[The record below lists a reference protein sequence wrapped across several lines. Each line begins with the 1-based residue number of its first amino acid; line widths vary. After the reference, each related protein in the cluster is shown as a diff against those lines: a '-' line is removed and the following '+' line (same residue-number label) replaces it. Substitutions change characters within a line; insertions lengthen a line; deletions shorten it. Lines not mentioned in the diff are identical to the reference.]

1 MMLRDYQLN
10 GIKFLSTRD
19 QAILSDQ
26 PGLGKTLMA
35 LKTVEELGLTAL
47 VICPKSIRGEWKT
60 EAKKWT
66 SLKTMVIDGSP
77 KTREFLYRLKSN
89 IYILSYDTA
98 IKDHKLI
105 SQLPYDCIIL
115 DEAQRIKNRR
125 TLTAKTVKNLRMP
138 PRRYVLTATPI
149 ENRIDELYSLIEF
162 IGNGV
167 YDDLQKALLSKR
179 GSYSGYYN
187 TAWGSGSERLRKMVA
202 RADPAV
208 ITQALSRFMLRRRK
222 EDVAPELPPKTHI
235 TIETPLTKEQEHEY
249 KLARD
254 EFLRMV
260 GDKVVPISSILAQ
273 LTYLRVLCDS
283 TKMFDK
289 TSGSSSKLDELVPRV
304 KDIVDTN
311 EKVIIFSEYKRMCDK
326 IIHTLRT
333 AGITDIS
340 YMHGDNCDT
349 EKEKKAFWEKNR
361 VMVCT
366 KTGEAGHNLQCA
378 SYVFHIE
385 NNWNPARMEQREDRT
400 HRLGQAK
407 PVIVYE
413 FFCPGTV
420 EEKVRATLEQKRELI
435 ETVIDRPEYREW
447 LRSIVE

>member
-1 MMLRDYQLN
+1 MMLRDYQIN
-10 GIKFLSTRD
+10 GVKFLSTRD
-19 QAILSDQ
+19 QAILADQ
-26 PGLGKTLMA
+26 PGLGKTAQM
-35 LKTVEELGLTAL
+35 LTCCQERKFVTL
-47 VICPKSIRGEWKT
+47 VICPKSIRGEWKKET
-60 EAKKWT
+60 AKWT
-66 SLKTMVIDGSP
+66 DFKVVIIDGP
-77 KTREFLYRLKSN
+77 PEARQLLYQEEAD
-89 IYILSYDTA
+89 IYIVSYDTVLR
-98 IKDHKLI
+98 DHELI
-105 SQLPYDCIIL
+105 SKLHYNCVVL
-115 DEAQRIKNRR
+115 DEAQRIKNCK
-125 TLTAKTVKNLRMP
+125 TLTAQTVKNIRLP
-138 PRRYVLTATPI
+138 VNRYILTATPI
-149 ENRIDELYSLIEF
+149 ENKIDELYSLIEF
-162 IGNGV
+162 IGDGV
-167 YDDLQKALLSKR
+167 YAALQRALLSNK
-179 GSYSGYYN
+179 GGYSGYFN
-187 TAWGSGSERLRKMVA
+187 TAWGSGSKRLRKMAA
-202 RADPAV
+202 RNPTV
-208 ITQALSRFMLRRRK
+208 IPGALKRFMLRRRK

-340 YMHGDNCDT
+340 YMHGEDCDT
-349 EKEKKAFWEKNR
+349 EKEKKDFWERNR

-378 SYVFHIE
+378 SYVFNIE
-385 NNWNPARMEQREDRT
+385 PSWNPARMEQREDRIY
-400 HRLGQAK
+400 RLGQNK
-407 PVIVYE
+407 PVFIYD
-413 FFCPGTV
+413 FICPNTV
-420 EEKVRATLEQKRELI
+420 EERVLSTIKNKKELI
-435 ETVIDRPEYREW
+435 ANVIDKPEYREW
-447 LRSIVE
+447 LREIA